1 MAKEII
7 TTFVC
12 GDYELHLMCAK
23 PETFEGFAENACNL
37 FFPEIEKHNSE
48 KLEPVNLIP
57 FGFLQNHT
65 YFNTIY
71 FPRALE
77 WKFIFDDKRACCYI
91 CCILNIRCSF

>member
-1 MAKEII
+1 
-7 TTFVC
+7 
-12 GDYELHLMCAK
+12 MCAK

-77 WKFIFDDKRACCYI
+77 WKFIFDDNCKSKAKALSLEEF
-91 CCILNIRCSF
+91 LNHMSQIYSQFFRLLNAV